1 MCRDTLPNEF
11 TTLWYGSIA
20 PDTLEL
26 SYCSAGHEPPL
37 LVRPEPGKP
46 VTDAHVRPLKTGGLV
61 IGVLEDESY
70 ATERIQ
76 LQAGDVLVAYTDGL
90 PDARNF
96 QNEKFGMKRLL
107 AAAADAVD
115 MHREESASVVLDQIL
130 WTLRRFTG
138 LRPQVDD
145 ETLIVLRVGE
155 A

>member
-1 MCRDTLPNEF
+1 ML
-11 TTLWYGSIA
+11 I
-20 PDTLEL
+20 
-26 SYCSAGHEPPL
+26 
-37 LVRPEPGKP
+37 
-46 VTDAHVRPLKTGGLV
+46 
-61 IGVLEDESY
+61 
-70 ATERIQ
+70 
-76 LQAGDVLVAYTDGL
+76 AYTDGL

-107 AAAADAVD
+107 AAAADALD

-130 WTLRRFTG
+130 WPLRRFTG